1 MEVLKNTKKLR
12 ALFAAAL
19 VPFITACNGGGGG
32 GSALLGV
39 GSLFSG
45 TGGGGEAGPGLLPG
59 GDQVASLTN
68 PEPASMLLVGS
79 GMAAMAYFNRKRKQ

>member
-1 MEVLKNTKKLR
+1 MKIKNNNTLR
-12 ALFAAAL
+12 ALFVGAL

-45 TGGGGEAGPGLLPG
+45 SGGGEAGPGLLPG
-59 GDQVASLTN
+59 GGEQVASLVN
-68 PEPASMLLVGS
+68 PEPASMLLIGS
-79 GMAAMAYFNRKRKQ
+79 GMAAMAYVNRKRKQ

>member
-1 MEVLKNTKKLR
+1 MKEVNLTKAMK

-32 GSALLGV
+32 ALLGT

-45 TGGGGEAGPGLLPG
+45 LATDQGTGPGVITT
-59 GDQVASLTN
+59 GDEIPALTN
-68 PEPASMLLVGS
+68 PEPASMLLIGS
-79 GMAAMAYFNRKRKQ
+79 GMAIMAYHNNKKKA